1 MLFTKVMQAFDFETA
16 RRKMIEQQIRPWEVI
31 DERVLAAIADTPRED
46 YVPPQYRS
54 LAFADM
60 NVPLGHGQ
68 TMLPPKLEG
77 RLLQELGAKP
87 KDKVLEVGT
96 GSGYVSALL
105 ARLADRVYSVEII
118 PELAE
123 RAMENLAGHGV
134 KNLSVEVGDAARGW
148 AAHAPY
154 DAILVTGSL
163 PLLPDNWRDQLA
175 PGGRLVVIVGQAPT
189 MEALR
194 LERLDTHNWNQ
205 TSLFE
210 TVIPPLRNAPEPSRF
225 IF

>member
-1 MLFTKVMQAFDFETA
+1 MQAFDFETA
-16 RRKMIEQQIRPWEVI
+16 RRKMLEQQIRPHEVV
-31 DERVLAAIADTPRED
+31 DERVLDAIAHTPRED
-46 YVPPQYRS
+46 YVPPQYRN

-68 TMLPPKLEG
+68 IMLAPKLEG

-96 GSGYVSALL
+96 GSGYVTALL
-105 ARLADRVYSVEII
+105 ARLADRIHSVEII

-123 RAMENLAGHGV
+123 RAKQNLAGHGV
-134 KNLSVEVGDAARGW
+134 RNVTVELGDAARGW

-163 PLLPDNWRDQLA
+163 PMLPDTWREQLA
-175 PGGRLVVIVGQAPT
+175 PGGRLVVIVGYAPA

-194 LERLDTHNWNQ
+194 IERLDQHNWNQ

-225 IF
+225 VF